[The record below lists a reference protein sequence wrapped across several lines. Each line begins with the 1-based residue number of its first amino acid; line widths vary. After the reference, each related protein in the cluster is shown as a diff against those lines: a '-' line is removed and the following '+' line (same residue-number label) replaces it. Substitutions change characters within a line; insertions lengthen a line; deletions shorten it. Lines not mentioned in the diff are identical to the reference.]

1 MSASRL
7 WLLTTAVAYLL
18 VSSAYGIEETPP
30 HGEASLGRA
39 TPKAAADR
47 ADDAAGARDD
57 RAADPAASGDER
69 PTEQARRLAEAQARA
84 ELSTNVDSLEALLKS
99 LENKERDIKQ
109 LQGEI
114 KHAPDEITREELL
127 TRLADL
133 KNETRAIAGQFEE
146 FAVGVDTALFNDDG
160 DREFDWQ
167 EELGGI
173 LRPILAEIENATAES
188 RQIGM
193 LREQI
198 NELTTLEEAATSGV
212 TSLEQ
217 LLGSGLSPS
226 LKGRLD
232 AELDQWTRR
241 RDDIG
246 NQRTALEL
254 QLSKRLNARKSFL
267 DSTTIYVQDFF
278 RTRGLNLLMGIGAFA
293 LVFFGLRTANALTH
307 RVRRSKARDSFATRL
322 GTLLFQLASVVG
334 GLLAMLLVFNMAGDW
349 FLLGIII
356 ILLLGL
362 AWASINTLPQ
372 HIETVKL
379 MLNVG
384 PVREGERLVFDG
396 VPWRVDSLNFSARLV
411 NPLLDGGVQILPL
424 RDLIGLHS
432 RPSGKKEEWFPCR
445 AGDFVELKDGQ
456 IGRVAYQ
463 TPGTVQVVA
472 LGGAQLVY
480 PTPLFLELVPKTMST
495 SFRVT
500 NTFGVGY
507 KHQAICTTE
516 IPEKMHTKVVAGLA
530 EVLDPKAIIKVKVA
544 FKEAA
549 ASSLDYEIDV
559 DVDGAQAS
567 NYRNVNRAVA
577 RLLVEACNENGWEIP
592 FQQIVVHDARA
603 ATVS

>member
-1 MSASRL
+1 MSISRF
-7 WLLTTAVAYLL
+7 WLLATGLACLL
-18 VSSAYGIEETPP
+18 VSSAYAVDETQPTQDP
-30 HGEASLGRA
+30 TLEA
-39 TPKAAADR
+39 
-47 ADDAAGARDD
+47 
-57 RAADPAASGDER
+57 
-69 PTEQARRLAEAQARA
+69 QRLAEAQAQA
-84 ELSTNVDSLEALLKS
+84 ELATNVESLEALLRS
-99 LENKERDIKQ
+99 LQNKERDIQ
-109 LQGEI
+109 ELQAKL

-127 TRLADL
+127 ARLADL
-133 KNETRAIAGQFEE
+133 KDETRALADQFEE
-146 FAVGVDTALFNDDG
+146 FAVGVETDVFRDDG
-160 DREFDWQ
+160 EPEFNWQ

-188 RQIGM
+188 REIGM

-198 NELTTLEEAATSGV
+198 SELVVLEEAATSGV

-217 LLGSGLSPS
+217 LLEAEPSAS
-226 LKGRLD
+226 LKARLD
-232 AELDQWTRR
+232 AELDDWTRR
-241 RDDIG
+241 RDDIS

-254 QLSKRLNARKSFL
+254 QLSNRLNARKSFL
-267 DSTTIYVQDFF
+267 DSTTTYFQVFF

-293 LVFFGLRTANALTH
+293 VVFFGLRTVNVLTH
-307 RVRRSKARDSFATRL
+307 RVRRSKGRDSFATRL
-322 GTLLFQLASVVG
+322 GTLLFQIFSVVG
-334 GLLAMLLVFNMAGDW
+334 GLLAMLLVFNMSGDW

-356 ILLLGL
+356 ILLLGM

-396 VPWRVDSLNFSARLV
+396 IPWRVDSLNFQARLV
-411 NPLLDGGVQILPL
+411 NPLLDGGVQLLPL

-445 AGDFVELKDGQ
+445 SGDFVELKDGQ

-472 LGGAQLVY
+472 LGGAQLAY

-495 SFRVT
+495 SFRIT

-516 IPEKMHTKVVAGLA
+516 IPEKMQDKVVTGLA
-530 EVLDPKAIIKVKVA
+530 EVVEPKAIIKVKVA

-549 ASSLDYEIDV
+549 ASSLDYEVDV
-559 DVDGAQAS
+559 DVDGSQAA
-567 NYRNVNRAVA
+567 NYKKVNRAVA

-592 FQQIVVHDARA
+592 FQQVVVHEAAA
-603 ATVS
+603 ATSTIS